1 MKYTK
6 NIPYFALLLIA
17 VAFFSCNDCNHKAIE
32 EVDAHSEIY
41 RFDSSFYGLNNPK
54 RLVEGLKKIEEVDS
68 NFYRLYLDKIYS
80 INRTH
85 PDFDQNIFRHIN
97 SAQNQEIRKRII
109 QEMGDFS
116 LIRKELNILSRYY
129 KLRYPK
135 RIFPKINTCYSGFA
149 GFNAWIYNDSNILV
163 DLDMYLGSDFE
174 AYPQFYPQFK
184 YAYYTKDYLVQ
195 NVGRELVRREF
206 VLFEKDKPNNMLAM
220 MLIEAAKIYEL
231 SRLMP
236 CREEYKLFEYSKE
249 QWEWALKE
257 EKNIWQY
264 LIKEELLFESEYKK
278 YRPLIGEAPSS
289 IRSGVA
295 DGAPPRIAIFA
306 GYQILK
312 KYMEETGE
320 ENSFNLLHKFSPE
333 EILKKAKYK
342 P

>member
-1 MKYTK
+1 
-6 NIPYFALLLIA
+6 
-17 VAFFSCNDCNHKAIE
+17 
-32 EVDAHSEIY
+32 
-41 RFDSSFYGLNNPK
+41 
-54 RLVEGLKKIEEVDS
+54 
-68 NFYRLYLDKIYS
+68 
-80 INRTH
+80 
-85 PDFDQNIFRHIN
+85 
-97 SAQNQEIRKRII
+97 
-109 QEMGDFS
+109 
-116 LIRKELNILSRYY
+116 
-129 KLRYPK
+129 
-135 RIFPKINTCYSGFA
+135 
-149 GFNAWIYNDSNILV
+149 
-163 DLDMYLGSDFE
+163 
-174 AYPQFYPQFK
+174 
-184 YAYYTKDYLVQ
+184 
-195 NVGRELVRREF
+195 VGRELVRREF